1 MAGLGDQAAHRQHR
15 DLWIRGGPDRHR
27 VQPRPRDTVSG
38 VLIALRL
45 HPPHEGAGAF
55 GSGFGWKIV
64 FTIYLWHVIYG
75 VNFGK
80 MYNPLPIDDPEFAS
94 EESVS

>member
-1 MAGLGDQAAHRQHR
+1 M
-15 DLWIRGGPDRHR
+15 PY
-27 VQPRPRDTVSG
+27 VCT
-38 VLIALRL
+38 
-45 HPPHEGAGAF
+45 PHEGAGAF

-75 VNFGK
+75 VNCGK

>member
-1 MAGLGDQAAHRQHR
+1 MTRQPIASTVISGFVAGQIATVFSLVLGTLSAAF
-15 DLWIRGGPDRHR
+15 LLPY
-27 VQPRPRDTVSG
+27 VCT
-38 VLIALRL
+38 
-45 HPPHEGAGAF
+45 PHEGAGAF

-64 FTIYLWHVIYG
+64 FTICLWHVNYG